1 MEFSPRMSPIK
12 IQRIFRTSAEC
23 ASPGADA
30 RVSQT
35 STQKSGLLPIQ
46 AEGEIINLYWQHACH
61 DSRSNSRSNVGLDL
75 QSKNSHK
82 TRFWNSGVSQLV
94 QYVWWFD
101 QKGMLR
107 QIRYGVVP
115 QCPLFCINSGDV
127 MRGGEGGGTEH
138 ETGNVLRGARLKLVD
153 LYFSSWLTPHFSQL
167 SFPHVKW
174 SNITFQPPPF
184 PYSAV
189 HVPILWN
196 TIF

>member
-1 MEFSPRMSPIK
+1 MCIPRCGCTCKSNEYAKVRFAPDTTAVE
-12 IQRIFRTSAEC
+12 QRWKWSTYIGNMLATTA
-23 ASPGADA
+23 AS
-30 RVSQT
+30 R
-35 STQKSGLLPIQ
+35 
-46 AEGEIINLYWQHACH
+46 
-61 DSRSNSRSNVGLDL
+61 RSNVGLDL

-138 ETGNVLRGARLKLVD
+138 ETGNVLRRARLKLVD

-189 HVPILWN
+189 DVLILWN